1 MSTSMTRR
9 QLIQGLAAMAPAAA
23 AVTIRPTG
31 GSLMAADIGASTA
44 RSPATRT
51 QEFGPLSADV
61 LPDGVRSRFVDNI
74 NGLRVHV
81 LEAGYEGG
89 RRPGLL
95 LLHGFPEL
103 AYSWRNVMVPLA
115 EAGYHVIAP
124 DLRGYGRTTGWDDDY
139 DGDLASFRRL
149 NVVRDALG
157 LVSAFGYRSL
167 PVIGHDFGSPVAAWC
182 AVVRPDVFT
191 SVALMSAPFGGI
203 SALPFDTAD
212 NPPPQRSPGYNLT
225 AELANLPRPRKH
237 YQRYYTTREANE
249 NMWHPPQGLQ
259 AFIRG
264 YYHYKSADWTDNK
277 PFRLASR
284 TAAEMAQMP
293 TYYIMDLADG
303 MAETVAKNMPTA
315 AQIAANTWLPDNELQ
330 VYVEEYGRTGF
341 QGGLNHYRS
350 GGLGAQEQQLFAG
363 RTIDQPSL
371 FIAGASDWGS
381 YQSPGALERMQNEA
395 CTDMR
400 AVHMVEG
407 AGHWVQQ
414 EQPEETSR
422 LLIEFMRSV

>member
-191 SVALMSAPFGGI
+191 SVALMSAPFGGT
-203 SALPFDTAD
+203 SSLPFDTAD
-212 NPPPQRSPGYNLT
+212 NPLPQRPPGYNLT

-422 LLIEFMRSV
+422 LLIEFLRSL

>member
-1 MSTSMTRR
+1 MPASITRR

-23 AVTIRPTG
+23 VTGIPAGR
-31 GSLMAADIGASTA
+31 SLMAADINTSGGPRTA
-44 RSPATRT
+44 PQV
-51 QEFGPLSADV
+51 QEIEPLSASV
-61 LPDGVRSRFVDNI
+61 LPDGIRSRFVDNI
-74 NGLRVHV
+74 NGLRIHV
-81 LEAGYEGG
+81 LEAGFEGG

-115 EAGYHVIAP
+115 EAGYHVFAP
-124 DLRGYGRTTGWDDDY
+124 DLRGYGRTTGWDGDY
-139 DGDLASFRRL
+139 DGDLNSFRRL

-167 PVIGHDFGSPVAAWC
+167 PVVGHDFGSPVAAWC

-203 SALPFDTAD
+203 ASLPFDTAD
-212 NPPPQRSPGYNLT
+212 NPPQQRSPGYNLT

-264 YYHYKSADWTDNK
+264 YYHYKSADWTDNR

-303 MAETVAKNMPTA
+303 MAETVAKNMPSA
-315 AQIAANTWLPDNELQ
+315 AQIVANTWLPNDALE

-381 YQSPGALERMQNEA
+381 YQGPGALERMQNEA

-400 AVHMVEG
+400 AVHMVDG

-422 LLIEFMRSV
+422 LLIEFLRSV

>member
-1 MSTSMTRR
+1 MPASMTRR

-23 AVTIRPTG
+23 VVTRGGTG
-31 GSLMAADIGASTA
+31 RSLMAADIGASA
-44 RSPATRT
+44 VAQT
-51 QEFGPLSADV
+51 QEIGPLAADV
-61 LPDGVRSRFVDNI
+61 LPDGVRSRFVDNV

-81 LEAGYEGG
+81 LEAGFEGR

-103 AYSWRNVMVPLA
+103 AYSWRKVMVPLA
-115 EAGYHVIAP
+115 EAGYHVLAP
-124 DLRGYGRTTGWDDDY
+124 DLRGFGRTTGWDDDY

-149 NVVRDALG
+149 NVVRDVLG

-167 PVIGHDFGSPVAAWC
+167 PVIGHDYGSPIAAWC

-191 SVALMSAPFGGI
+191 SVALMSAPFGGRA
-203 SALPFDTAD
+203 SLPFDTAN
-212 NPPPQRSPGYNLT
+212 NPPRPSSPGPDL
-225 AELANLPRPRKH
+225 AEELARLPRPRKR
-237 YQRYYTTREANE
+237 YGRYYRTREANE
-249 NMWHPPQGLQ
+249 NMWHPPQGLH

-264 YYHYKSADWTDNK
+264 YYHYKSADWIGNK
-277 PFRLASR
+277 PFRLTSR
-284 TAAEMAQMP
+284 TAAEMAKMP
-293 TYYIMDLADG
+293 TYYTMDLADG
-303 MAETVAKNMPTA
+303 MAETVAKNMPSA

-330 VYVEEYGRTGF
+330 VYAEEYGRTGF
-341 QGGLNHYRS
+341 QGGLNLYRS
-350 GGLGAQEQQLFAG
+350 GSIGAPEQQLFAG

-371 FIAGASDWGS
+371 FIAGASDWGA

-400 AVHMVEG
+400 AVHMVDG

-422 LLIEFMRSV
+422 LLIEFLQSA

>member
-31 GSLMAADIGASTA
+31 GSLMAADIGASTV
-44 RSPATRT
+44 RSPARRT
-51 QEFGPLSADV
+51 QELGPLSADV

-303 MAETVAKNMPTA
+303 MADTVAKNMPTA

-414 EQPEETSR
+414 ERPEETSR

>member
-1 MSTSMTRR
+1 MPASMTRR
-9 QLIQGLAAMAPAAA
+9 QLIQGLAAMAPAAV
-23 AVTIRPTG
+23 VTSGPASR
-31 GSLMAADIGASTA
+31 SLMAASLGTSAAPQTI
-44 RSPATRT
+44 
-51 QEFGPLSADV
+51 EMGPLAAEV

-74 NGLRVHV
+74 NGLRFHV
-81 LEAGYEGG
+81 LEAGFEGG
-89 RRPGLL
+89 GRPGLM

-115 EAGYHVIAP
+115 EAGYHVLAP
-124 DLRGYGRTTGWDDDY
+124 DFRGFGRTSGWDADY
-139 DGDLASFRRL
+139 DGDLFSFRRL
-149 NVVRDALG
+149 NVVRDVLG
-157 LVSAFGYRSL
+157 LVYAFGYRSL
-167 PVIGHDFGSPVAAWC
+167 PVVGHDYGSPVAALC

-191 SVALMSAPFGGI
+191 SVALMAGPFGGTG
-203 SALPFDTAD
+203 SLPFDTAN
-212 NPPPQRSPGYNLT
+212 NPPPPSSPGPDLNE
-225 AELANLPRPRKH
+225 ELARLPRPRKH

-249 NMWHPPQGLQ
+249 NMWHAPQGLH
-259 AFIRG
+259 AFLRG

-303 MAETVAKNMPTA
+303 MAETVAKNMPDA
-315 AQIAANTWLPDNELQ
+315 AQIAANTWLPDHELQ

-341 QGGLNHYRS
+341 QGGLNLYRS
-350 GGLGAQEQQLFAG
+350 GGIGAPERQLFAG

-371 FIAGASDWGS
+371 FIAGASDWGAR
-381 YQSPGALERMQNEA
+381 QNPGALERMQNAA
-395 CTDMR
+395 CTDLR
-400 AVHMVEG
+400 AVHLVDG

-422 LLIEFMRSV
+422 LLIEFLRSV

>member
-31 GSLMAADIGASTA
+31 GSLMAADIGASTV

-191 SVALMSAPFGGI
+191 SVALMSAPFGGT
-203 SALPFDTAD
+203 SSLPFDTAD

-414 EQPEETSR
+414 EQPEATSR
-422 LLIEFMRSV
+422 LLIEFLRSL

>member
-1 MSTSMTRR
+1 MAALMSRR
-9 QLIQGLAAMAPAAA
+9 QMIHRLALLGPTAAVVGTRPDRDSLLAAN
-23 AVTIRPTG
+23 VG
-31 GSLMAADIGASTA
+31 GSAPVETA
-44 RSPATRT
+44 
-51 QEFGPLSADV
+51 ELGPLPADV
-61 LPDGVRSRFVDNI
+61 LPPGVRSRFVDGI

-81 LEAGYEGG
+81 LEAGFDGG

-115 EAGYHVIAP
+115 EAGYHVFAP

-139 DGDLASFRRL
+139 DGDLDSFRRL

-167 PVIGHDFGSPVAAWC
+167 SVIGHDFGSPIAAWC

-191 SVALMSAPFGGI
+191 SVALMSAPFGGTPSI
-203 SALPFDTAD
+203 PFDTA
-212 NPPPQRSPGYNLT
+212 NSPTSPPSPGPDLFEEM
-225 AELANLPRPRKH
+225 ARLPRPRKH

-249 NMWHPPQGLQ
+249 NMWHPPQGLH

-264 YYHYKSADWTDNK
+264 YYHYKSADWSGNR

-284 TAAEMAQMP
+284 TATEMAQMP
-293 TYYIMDLADG
+293 TYYIMDLDDG
-303 MAETVAKNMPTA
+303 MAETVAKNRPDA
-315 AQIAANTWLPDNELQ
+315 AQIAGNTWLPEGALR
-330 VYVEEYGRTGF
+330 VYAEEYGRTGF

-350 GGLGAQEQQLFAG
+350 GGIGAPEQQLFAG
-363 RTIDQPSL
+363 RTIDQPSV

-381 YQSPGALERMQNEA
+381 YQSPGALERMQTEA

-400 AVHMVEG
+400 GVHMVNG

-414 EQPEETSR
+414 EQPVETSR
-422 LLIEFMRSV
+422 LLIEFLRGV